1 MDIPTENE
9 LLQTVVATVANR
21 IGIPVRVTKVAYELD
36 GQRVDALVRI
46 GRGKAAVTYA
56 AEVKRGLRPATLG
69 PILHQIDRLKPRS
82 LLVADY
88 VTPPL
93 AETLKDRGVAF
104 LDAAGNGYIDQPP
117 LFVWVKGER
126 LPEEPVPGSRT
137 GRAFQGSG
145 LKVLFALL
153 CHPQWAERPYREIAR
168 LAGVAH
174 GTVGWVMAELP
185 KLGFVGTVA
194 GRRRLLQREL
204 LLKQW
209 VEAYARTL
217 RPKLL
222 LGRYRT
228 EMNQW
233 WTELD
238 PQEYGLVLGGEPAAG
253 RLTKYLRP
261 ETVTVYGAKADPRFL
276 LDFRMRVDARG
287 PVEVLKRFWNFEEED
302 AALAPLPLVYADLL
316 AIGDAR
322 CLETAN
328 LLYERIIDRL
338 DG

>member
-9 LLQTVVATVANR
+9 LLQTVVATVADR
-21 IGIPVRVTKVAYELD
+21 IGIPVRVTKIAPELD

-69 PILHQIDRLKPRS
+69 PILHQIDRLKARS

-126 LPEEPVPGSRT
+126 LPEEPVAGPGT
-137 GRAFQGSG
+137 GRAFQASG

-153 CHPQWAERPYREIAR
+153 CHPEWAERPYREIGH

-185 KLGFVGTVA
+185 KLGFVGTIA
-194 GRRRLLQREL
+194 GRRRLLQHEL

-217 RPKLL
+217 RPKLA
-222 LGRYRT
+222 LGRYRAM
-228 EMNQW
+228 MNRW
-233 WTELD
+233 WAEFN
-238 PQEYGLVLGGEPAAG
+238 PQEYGLVLGGEPAAE
-253 RLTKYLRP
+253 RLTQYLQP
-261 ETVTVYGAKADPRFL
+261 GTVTVYGARPDPRFL
-276 LDFRMRVDARG
+276 LDFRMRADAEG
-287 PVEVLKRFWNFEEED
+287 PVEVLKRFWNFEGEG

-328 LLYERIIDRL
+328 LLHERIVDRFN
-338 DG
+338 G

>member
-1 MDIPTENE
+1 M
-9 LLQTVVATVANR
+9 QTVVARFAART
-21 IGIPVRVTKVAYELD
+21 GIPIRVAKIAPEID
-36 GQRVDALVRI
+36 GQRIDALVRI

-69 PILHQIDRLKPRS
+69 PILHQFDRLKTRP

-88 VTPPL
+88 VTPPM
-93 AETLKDRGVAF
+93 AKTLKDRGVAF

-126 LPEEPVPGSRT
+126 LPEAPVAGPRT
-137 GRAFQGSG
+137 GRSFQASG

-153 CHPQWAERPYREIAR
+153 CHPEWAERPYREIGH

-185 KLGFVGTVA
+185 KLGFVVTID
-194 GRRRLLQREL
+194 GRRHLLQREL
-204 LLKQW
+204 LLRQW

-217 RPKLL
+217 RPKLV

-228 EMNQW
+228 VLDQW
-233 WTELD
+233 WTEFD
-238 PQEYGLVLGGEPAAG
+238 PQQYGLVLGGEPAAD
-253 RLTKYLRP
+253 RLTRYLRP
-261 ETVTVYGAKADPRFL
+261 GTVTVYGAKPEPRFL
-276 LDFRMRVDARG
+276 LDFRMRADARG
-287 PVEVLKRFWNFEEED
+287 PVEVLKRFWNFEGED
-302 AALAPLPLVYADLL
+302 AALAPVPLVYADLV
-316 AIGDAR
+316 ATGDGR

-328 LLYERIIDRL
+328 LLHERIVD
-338 DG
+338 

>member
-9 LLQTVVATVANR
+9 LLQTVVARFANR
-21 IGIPVRVTKVAYELD
+21 IGIPVRVTKIAPEID
-36 GQRVDALVRI
+36 RQRVAALVRI
-46 GRGKAAVTYA
+46 GRGKTAVTYA
-56 AEVKRGLRPATLG
+56 AEVRRGLRPATLG
-69 PILHQIDRLKPRS
+69 PILHQIDRLKARS

-126 LPEEPVPGSRT
+126 LPEEPVAGPGT
-137 GRAFQGSG
+137 GRAFQASG

-153 CHPQWAERPYREIAR
+153 CNPEWAERPYREIGH

-185 KLGFVGTVA
+185 KLGFVGTIA
-194 GRRRLLQREL
+194 GRRRLLQHEL

-217 RPKLL
+217 RPKLA
-222 LGRYRT
+222 LGRYRAM
-228 EMNQW
+228 MNRW
-233 WTELD
+233 WAEFN
-238 PQEYGLVLGGEPAAG
+238 PQEYGLVLGGEPAAE
-253 RLTKYLRP
+253 RLTQYLQP
-261 ETVTVYGAKADPRFL
+261 GTVTVYGARPDPRFL
-276 LDFRMRVDARG
+276 LDFRMRADAEG
-287 PVEVLKRFWNFEEED
+287 PVEVLKRFWNFEGEG

-328 LLYERIIDRL
+328 LLHERIVDRFN
-338 DG
+338 G

>member
-1 MDIPTENE
+1 MDIPTEHE
-9 LLQTVVATVANR
+9 LLQKVVATVTDR
-21 IGIPVRVTKVAYELD
+21 IGIPVRVTKHAPELN

-46 GRGKAAVTYA
+46 GQGKAAVTYA

-69 PILHQIDRLKPRS
+69 PILHQIDRLKTRA

-93 AETLKDRGVAF
+93 AEKLKDRGVAF

-126 LPEEPVPGSRT
+126 LPEEPVAGPVT
-137 GRAFQGSG
+137 GRAFQASG
-145 LKVLFALL
+145 LKVIFALL
-153 CHPQWAERPYREIAR
+153 CNPEWAAWPYREIGR

-174 GTVGWVMAELP
+174 GTVGWVMTELP
-185 KLGFVGTVA
+185 KLGFVGTIT
-194 GRRRLLQREL
+194 GTRRLLQREL

-217 RPKLL
+217 RPKLA

-228 EMNQW
+228 EMNRW
-233 WTELD
+233 WTEFN
-238 PQEYGLVLGGEPAAG
+238 PQEYGLVLGGEPAAE
-253 RLTKYLRP
+253 RLTQYLRP
-261 ETVTVYGAKADPRFL
+261 ETVTIYGARPDPRFL
-276 LDFRMRVDARG
+276 LDFRMRADPEG
-287 PVEVLKRFWNFEEED
+287 PVEVLKRFWNFEGED
-302 AALAPLPLVYADLL
+302 AAVAPLPLVYADLL

-328 LLYERIIDRL
+328 FLHERIVDRFNR
-338 DG
+338 